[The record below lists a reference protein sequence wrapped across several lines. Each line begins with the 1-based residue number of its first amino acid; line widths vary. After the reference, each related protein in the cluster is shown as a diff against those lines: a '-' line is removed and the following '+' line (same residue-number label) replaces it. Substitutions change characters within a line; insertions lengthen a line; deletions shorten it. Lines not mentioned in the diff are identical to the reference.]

1 MGDRLYV
8 VVSGP
13 PGSGKSTLAP
23 ALAGGLGLPL
33 LAKDTIKEALLATW
47 PALDVDIS
55 RRTGLAAM
63 DVVFA
68 LASAS
73 PCGAV
78 LEGNFHRSLAEGSIG
93 ALPGRTVEVFCR
105 CRREVALQ
113 RYRER
118 AASRHA
124 GHFDATRTD
133 AQIWDDEVSEPV
145 GGGWPVLEIDTN
157 APVDVEDVLARVG
170 ATAEK
175 PPA

>member
-23 ALAGGLGLPL
+23 ALAGGL
-33 LAKDTIKEALLATW
+33 AKDRIIEALLATW
-47 PALDVDIS
+47 PALDVDSS
-55 RRTGLAAM
+55 RRAGRAAM

-78 LEGNFHRSLAEGSIG
+78 PEAKFHESLAEGSIG

-118 AASRHA
+118 AASRHT
-124 GHFDATRTD
+124 GHFDAMRTD
-133 AQIWDDEVSEPV
+133 AQIWHDEVSEPV
-145 GGGWPVLEIDTN
+145 GGGWPVWRSTRTPRWTWRMCWRSS
-157 APVDVEDVLARVG
+157 ASRRRSR
-170 ATAEK
+170 
-175 PPA
+175 